1 MKKRTWSKEEKLKLL
16 EEAKKEGVQVTLRK
30 YGLYPA
36 TYYSWKKKLL
46 VDGTDGLSD
55 HITRKKTRQRLAQ
68 LEDEVSL
75 LKQLLAEKEMEIAL
89 RDELLKKKYPKAR
102 KKP

>member
-1 MKKRTWSKEEKLKLL
+1 MKKRTWSKAEKLKVLA
-16 EEAKKEGVQVTLRK
+16 EAKKEGVQVTIRK
-30 YGLYPA
+30 HGIYPG

-46 VDGTDGLSD
+46 LEGEGGLSD
-55 HITRKKTRQRLAQ
+55 AVLRRKTRQRVEQ

-89 RDELLKKKYPKAR
+89 RDDLLKKKYPKAR
-102 KKP
+102 KKT

>member
-1 MKKRTWSKEEKLKLL
+1 MKKRTFSKEEKLKVL
-16 EEAKKEGVQVTLRK
+16 EEAKKEGVQVTIRK
-30 YGLYPA
+30 YGIYPG
-36 TYYSWKKKLL
+36 TYYSWRKKLL
-46 VDGTDGLSD
+46 VDGESGLSD
-55 HITRKKTRQRLAQ
+55 AASRRKTRQRLEQ

-102 KKP
+102 KKH

>member
-1 MKKRTWSKEEKLKLL
+1 MKKRRWSKEEKLKVI

-30 YGLYPA
+30 HGLYPA

-46 VDGTDGLSD
+46 VEGEGGLSD
-55 HITRKKTRQRLAQ
+55 QETRKKTRQRLAQ

>member
-1 MKKRTWSKEEKLKLL
+1 MKKRVWSKEEKLSIL
-16 EEAKKEGVQVTLRK
+16 EEAKKEGVQVTMRK
-30 YGLYPA
+30 HGIYPG
-36 TYYSWKKKLL
+36 TYYSWKKKLA
-46 VDGTDGLSD
+46 VDGEGGLSD
-55 HITRKKTRQRLAQ
+55 QLTRKKTHQRLAQ

-102 KKP
+102 KKH

>member
-1 MKKRTWSKEEKLKLL
+1 MKKRRWSKEEKLKVL
-16 EEAKKEGVQVTLRK
+16 EEAKKEGVQVTIRK
-30 YGLYPA
+30 HGIYPG

-46 VDGTDGLSD
+46 VEGADSLSD
-55 HITRKKTRQRLAQ
+55 QMARKKTRQRLAQ

-102 KKP
+102 KKC